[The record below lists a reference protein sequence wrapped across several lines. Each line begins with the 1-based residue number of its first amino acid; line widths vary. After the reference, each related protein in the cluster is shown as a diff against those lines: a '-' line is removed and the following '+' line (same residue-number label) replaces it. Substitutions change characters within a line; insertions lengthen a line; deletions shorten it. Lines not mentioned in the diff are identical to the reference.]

1 MGSFLEKQCLSY
13 LNLDLPRSQ
22 GPVPS
27 NLDHCV
33 YCVRDGCVYPCSQPE
48 GVSTA
53 AERSLWLDSWIPTPR
68 AAPKPRGYSTTRSC
82 YGSHCAYHHLCQ
94 TFTTRVSIFGGHR
107 HHLCLNSHVP
117 IIHVFS
123 SIFLINVLTTSLP
136 PLPHRHCLSNNLP
149 TIFSLLTP
157 DGSSWRRK
165 HSGNVAL
172 HPLDSQGPTCAGTEP
187 ISEARSGSMCSPLPG
202 GKGLLGLAGPSRD
215 IADAVLAGDTPDQ

>member
-1 MGSFLEKQCLSY
+1 LSSFLEKQCLSY

-33 YCVRDGCVYPCSQPE
+33 CCVQDGYVYPCRQPE

-53 AERSLWLDSWIPTPR
+53 AERSLWLASWIPPPR
-68 AAPKPRGYSTTRSC
+68 AAPKPRGYSTIWSC

-123 SIFLINVLTTSLP
+123 SIFLINILTTSL
-136 PLPHRHCLSNNLP
+136 
-149 TIFSLLTP
+149 LLF
-157 DGSSWRRK
+157 
-165 HSGNVAL
+165 L
-172 HPLDSQGPTCAGTEP
+172 
-187 ISEARSGSMCSPLPG
+187 
-202 GKGLLGLAGPSRD
+202 
-215 IADAVLAGDTPDQ
+215 IAIVLATTSPPSSAYLLLMGLHGGESTLAMWLCILSIPRVRLVRGQSP